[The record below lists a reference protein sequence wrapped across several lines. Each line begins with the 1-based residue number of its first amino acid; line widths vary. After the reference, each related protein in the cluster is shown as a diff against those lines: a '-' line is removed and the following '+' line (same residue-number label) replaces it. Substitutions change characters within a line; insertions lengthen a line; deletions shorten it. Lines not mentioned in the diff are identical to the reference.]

1 MTELPPAFPAVTA
14 TVRPDAS
21 AEVVFNGVSHVLTAE
36 TIPGAREAVSAY
48 VAYRAGE
55 TLGRAVRATVTDPEG
70 RFDLVIHPD
79 GSITEQHTTPA
90 HEPALGPPA
99 AAAPAPPAE
108 PPPFAPEAPVT
119 AGFAA
124 PHAFSATAVVTP
136 SAPVAPPSR
145 RELRASFLTTEQ
157 VEAPAATGLRGFLTR
172 VGVRTSPS
180 AAERAYRA
188 DVEAVSQHWPGV
200 RTIAV
205 VNGKGGANKTPTTA
219 LLSAVFARNS
229 GAATLAWDN
238 NETRGTLGW
247 RTDQGSHTATILD
260 LLPQAG
266 RLLAPGAKAGDIS
279 HYVHHQ
285 PADKY
290 DVLRSNPN
298 LISADQRISAEDVDA
313 VHDVAGRYY
322 RLVFVDSGND
332 ESAGHW
338 LRMINKADQLVVA
351 TVAQNEHAE
360 AGALLLEELYQRG
373 GRAAQLAQS
382 AVVVVSQ
389 AREKDTNP
397 TAGQIAKG
405 FGEWVR
411 EVVTIPYDR
420 AMVESALHFDALQP
434 ATRRAWLR
442 AGAAV
447 AGGL

>member
-21 AEVVFNGVSHVLTAE
+21 AEVVFNGVSHSLTAA

-48 VAYRAGE
+48 IAYRASE
-55 TLGRAVRATVTDPEG
+55 TIGRAVRATVTDPDG
-70 RFDLVIHPD
+70 RFELVIHPD
-79 GSITEQHTTPA
+79 GSIAEQHATAA
-90 HEPALGPPA
+90 HPPALGLPA
-99 AAAPAPPAE
+99 TAVLAPAPGIPPRTPAE
-108 PPPFAPEAPVT
+108 PAPS
-119 AGFAA
+119 GFAA
-124 PHAFSATAVVTP
+124 PHTGAATAVVTP
-136 SAPVAPPSR
+136 SVPVAPQSR
-145 RELRASFLTTEQ
+145 RELRTSFLTTEQ
-157 VEAPAATGLRGFLTR
+157 VEAPAASGLRGFLTR

-180 AAERAYRA
+180 ASERAYRA
-188 DVEAVSQHWPGV
+188 DVGAVSQHWPGV

-247 RTDQGSHTATILD
+247 RTDQGNHTATVLD
-260 LLPQAG
+260 LLPQTP

-298 LISADQRISAEDVDA
+298 LISAEQRITAEDVDA

-360 AGALLLEELYQRG
+360 AGALLLEALHQRG
-373 GRAAQLAQS
+373 GRAAHLAEG

-389 AREKDTNP
+389 AREKDASP
-397 TAGQIAKG
+397 TAAQIARG

-420 AMVESALHFDALQP
+420 AMVESVLHFDALLP